1 MIRDKWDQ
9 AWDKHDEL
17 VLHLRDILTGWVFEM
32 AENVVEFLNTE
43 FVRAVS
49 EDVNLDELLT
59 ETK

>member
-17 VLHLRDILTGWVFEM
+17 VLHLRDILTGWVFET
-32 AENVVEFLNTE
+32 AEIVVEFLNAE
-43 FVRAVS
+43 FVRADSV
-49 EDVNLDELLT
+49 DVKLDEMFT